1 MTHPHRGL
9 VQQAMLVDSV
19 ALSTL
24 AARTAIALN
33 TTFNAITA
41 TFLMKRV
48 RYLLKIA
55 GSTLGDD
62 GPILV
67 GVAKGDASIAE
78 IGSAMIENNT
88 AGPDDVTQSLTEDTS
103 FTVYQNSVVSMI
115 GESTV
120 EDGHPA
126 TKSRWI
132 SVGGRNGIP
141 AREGS
146 GWQLFAFN
154 AGSSALTSGAVVNG
168 LSHIQGVWL
177 RD

>member
-1 MTHPHRGL
+1 MT
-9 VQQAMLVDSV
+9 VDTV
-19 ALSTL
+19 ALGTL

-33 TTFNAITA
+33 TVFNAITA
-41 TFLMKRV
+41 TFLMKRI

-67 GVAKGDASIAE
+67 GVAKGNATIAK

-103 FTVYQNSVVSMI
+103 FVVYQNTVTSLI

-126 TKSRWI
+126 TKSGWV
-132 SVGGRNGIP
+132 SFGGKRGIP
-141 AREGS
+141 AQEGS

-154 AGSSALTSGAVVNG
+154 SGSSALTTGAVING